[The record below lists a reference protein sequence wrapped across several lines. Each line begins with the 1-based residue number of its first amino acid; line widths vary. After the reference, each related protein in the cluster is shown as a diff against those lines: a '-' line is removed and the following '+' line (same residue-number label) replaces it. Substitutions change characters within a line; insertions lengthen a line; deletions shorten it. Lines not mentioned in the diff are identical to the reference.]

1 MKSAVPCVTALL
13 LAVLSASPASAA
25 DDAAPYRCGVAKVDV
40 TPDQPVRLSGY
51 GNRAQPY
58 EGIDERLFA
67 RAVGLQC
74 GEAQPHVLVS
84 VDTIGFPGVLTTEIY
99 AAVEAEH
106 GLPRAN
112 LAVTFTHSHTAPHIG
127 RGLNNLYSTPLND
140 EERAATEAYTNFV
153 RDRVIE
159 AVNGA
164 LESLAPARLYYAE
177 GAAHFAVNRRL
188 LQDGVWT
195 GFGVNAQGPVDHS
208 LPVLKVAGADGQ
220 PLAIL
225 FNYACHCTT
234 FGGDYNRVNGDWAG
248 YAAAYIEEA
257 HGDVV
262 ALSTIGCGADANPE
276 RDSARAFQIA
286 QAQGREISDEVAR
299 LLAGDMREITAPVR
313 ASYGFAGL
321 PIDRPPVSELRD
333 KLNDNSP
340 QVRRHAE
347 HMLDVHE
354 RMGRLPETYPMPIQL
369 WRFGDQFS
377 MVFLGGEVCVDYAFR
392 IKREIGS
399 EDDGD
404 DGPPVW
410 VTAYSN
416 DVFGYV
422 APERM
427 RSEGGYEVDFSM
439 IYYLQPGRWSSGTED
454 VILRR
459 VHELYDNQLPES
471 PLSLEDSL
479 EQFTLPDGF
488 AIDVVAAEPLI
499 ADPVNFAVGPDG
511 RLWVVEMGDYPRG
524 DPAHESHSWDRRPAP
539 GGRIRV
545 LTDMDG
551 DGRYDEGVTFID
563 DINYPTGVFPW
574 RDGALITCAPDI
586 LFARDTN
593 GDGAADERTVLCTGF
608 VLSNPQHRV
617 NGFCYGLD
625 GWLYLGSGA
634 SSEDITCVRTG
645 EVVNVAG
652 RDSRFQPDDGLLQAE
667 SGETQFGRCRDDWG
681 NWFGNSN
688 SHPLFQFV
696 VSDRYLGRNPY
707 VPSPHPRVFLTD
719 PPTAPPVYP
728 SSRTVDRF
736 NDLFAEDRFTSACS
750 PTIFRDSTLGPDVQG
765 AAFVCEPVHN
775 LVSRLMLS
783 SDGNVLQARR
793 HPDET
798 ASEFLGSR
806 DNWFRPTRLATGP
819 DGTLWVADMYRMV
832 IEHPEWIPEA
842 WQERLNLYAGNDRG
856 RIYRV
861 FRRDA
866 APGESPTFA
875 IPDLTRRSDSELVH
889 ELRSSNGW
897 RRDTAQ
903 LLLTQRDSIAAD
915 AEAALHRLLSE
926 PDPLARL
933 HAMCVL
939 DQRALLSGDELIEL
953 LGDEHPGVVKN
964 AAAISESWLDE
975 PSIVAAVCDLAGH
988 ADQRVRLQAALSLGE
1003 SDADAAAAALA
1014 RLATDPAGDAWQQAA
1029 VLSSARAR
1037 GESILAAVLRDSPA
1051 AEDRSQLVS
1060 QLIATTLGDDPA
1072 SGAAR
1077 VLAAIQPEAGSDLRD
1092 WRFLAL
1098 GAVLD
1103 ALRRDRI
1110 DLDQLRDSNNEL
1122 QKAFGR
1128 ASILFEQ
1135 ARALARDVD
1144 APVERRITAAGV
1156 LARQPE
1162 HVQADRELLMAWLSP
1177 QEPPELQSAAVA
1189 ALVRSGTAETAT
1201 QLLSAWPAAAP
1212 ALRSEILQALL
1223 VRESWTRD
1231 LLAALK
1237 ANDLTPAE
1245 LDAASRSRLLE
1256 HASEDV
1262 RAAAAAL
1269 IGIAGSAD
1277 RQAVIDSHQ
1286 PVLEL
1291 EGNPE
1296 RGAAVFQQRCA
1307 TCHRHGD
1314 IGREVG
1320 ARLSALQNKSTEFLL
1335 TAILDP
1341 NRATE
1346 AKYTA
1351 YSVLMNDGRVL
1362 SGMIIEETATSL
1374 TLAKADGNRDVL
1386 LRIDI
1391 DELSGTGKSFMPEGL
1406 ERDLTPEQLA
1416 DVIAFIQTIPAPDAD
1431 PDPLAD

>member
-1 MKSAVPCVTALL
+1 MHVAVRLVAALL
-13 LAVLSASPASAA
+13 VCAPFMDAAA
-25 DDAAPYRCGVAKVDV
+25 DDGEAPFRCGVAKIDI
-40 TPDQPVRLSGY
+40 TPDTPVRLSGY

-58 EGIDERLFA
+58 EGVDERLFA
-67 RAVGLQC
+67 RAVALQS
-74 GEAQPHVLVS
+74 GEGPPMVLVS
-84 VDTIGFPGVLTTEIY
+84 VDTIGFPGVLTTEIHK
-99 AAVEAEH
+99 AVEELH

-127 RGLNNLYSTPLND
+127 RGLSNLFSTPLSDD
-140 EERAATEAYTNFV
+140 ERSATEAYTDLV

-164 LESLAPARLYYAE
+164 LESLEPARLHYAE
-177 GAAHFAVNRRL
+177 GAAHFAVNRRV

-195 GFGVNAQGPVDHS
+195 GFGINAQGPVDHS
-208 LPVLKVAGADGQ
+208 LPVLKVTGANDE
-220 PLAIL
+220 LVAVL

-248 YAAAYIEEA
+248 YAASYIEEA
-257 HGDVV
+257 HEGAV

-276 RDSARAFQIA
+276 RDSARALQIA

-299 LLAGDMREITAPVR
+299 LLSGEMTEITEPVR
-313 ASYGFAGL
+313 ATYGFAGL
-321 PIDRPPVSELRD
+321 PIDRPSVDELRGR
-333 KLNDNSP
+333 LNDNSP

-347 HMLDVHE
+347 HMLEVHE
-354 RMGRLPETYPMPIQL
+354 RMGRLPETYPMPIQV
-369 WRFGDQFS
+369 WRFADQFA

-392 IKREIGS
+392 IKEELG
-399 EDDGD
+399 GD
-404 DGPPVW
+404 DADAEALPVW
-410 VTAYSN
+410 VTAYAN

-459 VHELYDNQLPES
+459 VHELYDDQIPQG

-479 EQFTLPDGF
+479 EQFTLPDGL
-488 AIDVVAAEPLI
+488 AIGVVAAEPLI

-524 DPAHESHSWDRRPAP
+524 DPAHESNSWDRRPAP
-539 GGRIRV
+539 AGRIRV
-545 LTDMDG
+545 LTDVDG
-551 DGRYDEGVTFID
+551 DGRYDEGVTFVD
-563 DINYPTGVFPW
+563 DLNYPTGVFPW

-586 LFARDTN
+586 LFARDTD
-593 GDGAADERTVLCTGF
+593 GDGAADEREVLYTGF
-608 VLSNPQHRV
+608 VESNPQHRI

-634 SSEDITCVRTG
+634 SSGDITCVRTG
-645 EVVNVAG
+645 EVVNVSG
-652 RDSRFQPDDGLLQAE
+652 RDSRIRPDDGLLQAE

-696 VSDRYLGRNPY
+696 ISDRYLGRNPY

-728 SSRTVDRF
+728 TSRTVDRF

-750 PTIFRDSTLGPDVQG
+750 PTIFRDATLGPDVQG

-783 SDGNVLQARR
+783 GDGNVMQARR
-793 HPDET
+793 HPDEA

-861 FRRDA
+861 YRSDEA
-866 APGESPTFA
+866 ESGSRPLA
-875 IPDLTRRSDSELVH
+875 IPDLTQLPDMDLVLQ
-889 ELRSSNGW
+889 LRSSNGW
-897 RRDTAQ
+897 RRDTAE
-903 LLLTQRDSIAAD
+903 LLLVQRESITPN
-915 AEAALHRLLSE
+915 AESALRRLLRE
-926 PDPLARL
+926 PDAPARL
-933 HAMCVL
+933 HALCVL
-939 DQRALLSGDELIEL
+939 DQRGLLTSGELEL
-953 LGDEHPGVVKN
+953 LLKDEHAGVVRQ
-964 AAAISESWLDE
+964 AVTISEQWLDE
-975 PSIVAAVCDLAGH
+975 PPILSAVCALSGH
-988 ADQRVRLQAALSLGE
+988 GDPRVRLQAALSLGE
-1003 SDADAAAAALA
+1003 SESETAAEALA
-1014 RLATDPAGDAWQQAA
+1014 QLAIDPNGDSWQRAA
-1029 VLSSARAR
+1029 VLSSARSQ
-1037 GESILAAVLRDSPA
+1037 GESILAAVLRDSTS
-1051 AEDRSQLVS
+1051 AEDRTQLVS
-1060 QLIATTLGDDPA
+1060 QLIATTLGDEPA

-1077 VLAAIQPEAGSDLRD
+1077 VLAAILPHEDTEIED
-1092 WRFLAL
+1092 WRLTAL

-1103 ALRRDRI
+1103 ALQRDRI
-1110 DLDQLRDSNNEL
+1110 DLARLEESSPAL
-1122 QKAFGR
+1122 QDAFSD
-1128 ASILFEQ
+1128 ADVLFEQ
-1135 ARALARDVD
+1135 ARVVARDAD
-1144 APVERRITAAGV
+1144 LPPARRAAASRV
-1156 LARQPE
+1156 LARRPARME
-1162 HVQADRELLMAWLSP
+1162 ADRAVLLAWLSP

-1189 ALVRSGTAETAT
+1189 ALVRSGADQTAS

-1223 VRESWTRD
+1223 TRESWTRS
-1231 LLAALK
+1231 LLAALRN
-1237 ANDLTPAE
+1237 NDLSPAD
-1245 LDAASRSRLLE
+1245 LDATTRNRLLE
-1256 HASEDV
+1256 HPSEELRAVAASM
-1262 RAAAAAL
+1262 
-1269 IGIAGSAD
+1269 IGAAGSAD
-1277 RQAVIDSHQ
+1277 RQAVVDSHQ
-1286 PVLEL
+1286 SVLEL
-1291 EGNPE
+1291 ESDPD
-1296 RGAAVFQQRCA
+1296 RGAVVFQQRCA

-1314 IGREVG
+1314 VGRDVG
-1320 ARLSALQNKSTEFLL
+1320 ARLSALQNKTSEFLL

-1351 YSVLMNDGRVL
+1351 YSVLMTDGRVL
-1362 SGMIIEETATSL
+1362 SGMIVEETATSL
-1374 TLAKADGNRDVL
+1374 TLAKPDGNRDVL

-1391 DELSGTGKSFMPEGL
+1391 EELSGTGKSFMPEGL
-1406 ERDLTPEQLA
+1406 ERDLTPQQLA
-1416 DVIAFIQTIPAPDAD
+1416 DVIAFVQSIQQPENGGD
-1431 PDPLAD
+1431 

>member
-1 MKSAVPCVTALL
+1 MKTS
-13 LAVLSASPASAA
+13 
-25 DDAAPYRCGVAKVDV
+25 
-40 TPDQPVRLSGY
+40 
-51 GNRAQPY
+51 
-58 EGIDERLFA
+58 
-67 RAVGLQC
+67 
-74 GEAQPHVLVS
+74 
-84 VDTIGFPGVLTTEIY
+84 
-99 AAVEAEH
+99 
-106 GLPRAN
+106 
-112 LAVTFTHSHTAPHIG
+112 
-127 RGLNNLYSTPLND
+127 
-140 EERAATEAYTNFV
+140 
-153 RDRVIE
+153 
-159 AVNGA
+159 
-164 LESLAPARLYYAE
+164 
-177 GAAHFAVNRRL
+177 
-188 LQDGVWT
+188 
-195 GFGVNAQGPVDHS
+195 
-208 LPVLKVAGADGQ
+208 
-220 PLAIL
+220 
-225 FNYACHCTT
+225 
-234 FGGDYNRVNGDWAG
+234 
-248 YAAAYIEEA
+248 
-257 HGDVV
+257 
-262 ALSTIGCGADANPE
+262 ADA
-276 RDSARAFQIA
+276 R
-286 QAQGREISDEVAR
+286 
-299 LLAGDMREITAPVR
+299 
-313 ASYGFAGL
+313 
-321 PIDRPPVSELRD
+321 
-333 KLNDNSP
+333 
-340 QVRRHAE
+340 
-347 HMLDVHE
+347 
-354 RMGRLPETYPMPIQL
+354 
-369 WRFGDQFS
+369 
-377 MVFLGGEVCVDYAFR
+377 
-392 IKREIGS
+392 
-399 EDDGD
+399 
-404 DGPPVW
+404 PVW
-410 VTAYSN
+410 VTAYAN

-459 VHELYDNQLPES
+459 VHELYDNQLPAS

-479 EQFTLPDGF
+479 KQFTLPDGF

-545 LTDMDG
+545 LTDVDG

-563 DINYPTGVFPW
+563 NINYPTGVFPW

-586 LFARDTN
+586 LFARDTD
-593 GDGAADERTVLCTGF
+593 GDGTADELTVLCTGF

-634 SSEDITCVRTG
+634 SSGNITCVRTG

-652 RDSRFQPDDGLLQAE
+652 RDSRLQPDAGRLQAE

-696 VSDRYLGRNPY
+696 ISDRYLGRNPY

-783 SDGNVLQARR
+783 GDGNVLQARR
-793 HPDET
+793 HADEME
-798 ASEFLGSR
+798 SEFLGSR

-861 FRRDA
+861 YRRDA
-866 APGESPTFA
+866 AGEAATFT
-875 IPDLTRRSDSELVH
+875 IPDLTQLSDLALVQ

-903 LLLTQRDSIAAD
+903 LLLTQRDSLAAD
-915 AEAALHRLLSE
+915 AATALRRLLGE
-926 PDPLARL
+926 PDPLTRL

-939 DQRALLSGDELIEL
+939 EQRALLSGDELIKL
-953 LGDEHPGVVKN
+953 LSDEHPGVVKN
-964 AAAISESWLDE
+964 AAAIGESRLKE
-975 PSIVAAVCDLAGH
+975 PAVLAAVCELAEH
-988 ADQRVRLQAALSLGE
+988 DDPRVRLQAALTLGE

-1014 RLATDPAGDAWQQAA
+1014 RLAVDPAGDAWQRAA
-1029 VLSSARAR
+1029 VLSSARAG
-1037 GESILAAVLRDSPA
+1037 GESILAEVLREATA

-1060 QLIATTLGDDPA
+1060 QLIATTLGDDSA
-1072 SGAAR
+1072 AGAAR
-1077 VLAAIQPEAGSDLRD
+1077 VLAAILPEAGSDLQD

-1110 DLDQLRDSNNEL
+1110 DLDQLRNSNNEL
-1122 QKAFGR
+1122 QAAIDR
-1128 ASILFEQ
+1128 TSILFEQ
-1135 ARALARDVD
+1135 ARTLARDVD

-1156 LARQPE
+1156 LARQPD
-1162 HVQADRELLMAWLSP
+1162 HMQADRELLTAWLSP

-1189 ALVRSGTAETAT
+1189 ALVRAGTAETAV

-1223 VRESWTRD
+1223 VRESWTQD
-1231 LLAALK
+1231 LLAALQ
-1237 ANDLTPAE
+1237 ANDLSPAE

-1256 HASEDV
+1256 HPSEEL
-1262 RAAAAAL
+1262 RAIAAKL
-1269 IGIAGSAD
+1269 IGAAGSAD
-1277 RQAVIDSHQ
+1277 RQAVIDAHQ
-1286 PVLEL
+1286 PVLQL
-1291 EGNPE
+1291 AGDAE

-1314 IGREVG
+1314 VGRDVG

-1351 YSVLMNDGRVL
+1351 YSVLMQDGRVL
-1362 SGMIIEETATSL
+1362 SGMIVEETATSL

-1391 DELSGTGKSFMPEGL
+1391 EELSGTGKSFMPEGL
-1406 ERDLTPEQLA
+1406 ERDLTPEQRA
-1416 DVIAFIQTIPAPDAD
+1416 DVIAFVQSMPAQDGDAD
-1431 PDPLAD
+1431 ASAD